1 MKSRFHKSKKK
12 NTINENLRC
21 AGSKLFFSFLPQIF
35 ISTITRNKNNLVLNM
50 TYREII
56 KKDFISDIDEKNI
69 KKEKVIYPI
78 VKII

>member
-1 MKSRFHKSKKK
+1 MLILNYFS
-12 NTINENLRC
+12 
-21 AGSKLFFSFLPQIF
+21 LFYLKFLLAPLQEI
-35 ISTITRNKNNLVLNM
+35 KNNLVLSM

-69 KKEKVIYPI
+69 KIEKMIYLN